1 MKAVQCQQEFCAV
14 YLLEHGADPNLKDIH
29 NNTALHFAAFNSSIS
44 IAKYLLEHNAH
55 IEAQNK
61 DGSTPLIVAV
71 GENNR
76 EMVEFLLKKK
86 ASVDATDK
94 LGRTPLLISASNK
107 KRDLTSVLLV
117 HGSNVSH
124 RDESGWSAKDYAMIS
139 DDPILIQCIA
149 DYANWKHREEDS
161 FDGQKVLSILSS
173 PEKDGDTGITLG
185 APATNKEVL
194 DNHSSGDSVRNSE
207 KTDDDSWLSSEE
219 EELGY
224 SPKKAEK
231 PSLAQLMKVAQ
242 DFKKKYNENENQ
254 TKENIKIY
262 MQKKSNPI
270 KQELN
275 DSDSSFASSEEEEFD
290 GKKREEKKK
299 EEEEEEKVKEM
310 EENFSTGREEA
321 NVKEIW
327 SKAECKEDETVDK
340 LEGKEHSTANEHEWK
355 ANLFKSSNE
364 ICSVGNEVVQDG
376 TNIPE
381 SFIPGHSESLHD
393 HAVINK
399 VNKELPEHSIE
410 KEYNYEDQFQNLQKF
425 QDTENNNKMSYEN
438 QKKFCKNVFSLENV
452 GKATLSSFPTNSHDN
467 GMDSILDDI
476 IESYDV
482 SGSEAELK
490 KHTSTQQNIRNPD
503 FAGYQNTEEKQ
514 YVDSKELEEA
524 IYEPTIYKLYT
535 EDKSLKTSHSNLKAK
550 SSKDEEDGEQE
561 DQNISDVTNKKNTVN
576 RQSWN
581 LSPKAKSALG
591 MDKDEEGKGTE
602 SPWDSECTS
611 ESPRKPSV
619 SPRKTAVS
627 PRKPAIS
634 SLPTSP
640 AKTGIHIH
648 SITEELYNGKPGL
661 QPKITKKNLVRES
674 PAPVLKEAIREK
686 QKSDLM
692 EELGLD
698 DADDIED
705 ASDWDSTSISL
716 KSTPY
721 AKPANILMLE
731 DHASPRQLAETNVTL
746 EISVPVKE
754 DSNTQTVISSKGHQY
769 NEHKSI
775 KEFESNSKEKC
786 LLDTS
791 SSIETSTHE
800 KQTDK
805 AEIEYAHD
813 EKTTEA
819 LIHSEES
826 HNESSRF
833 DSTHWEERY
842 EKMWVANEKKEVK
855 ANFKSITAEL
865 KQMFGE
871 INVYEKISN
880 TSSKGRSQ
888 DGFCCATEGIKET
901 SLHLQKIMDIQGKGD
916 IRDVRSVTA
925 ERELNT
931 DDWNTNKNLLS
942 NNAIGTKPNI
952 SEERSNNTIIQLRA
966 DVSETATASEKH
978 LECSVQS
985 HEDITKDTIFKTID
999 AKQPIITN
1007 NLYKHFSVTKNP
1019 SEETEYHF
1027 NNSINSCKDTDI
1039 EIGNKVKYHNRICP
1053 QISKKSLDEELEN
1066 DVARFKNEVG
1076 ILHSVFLVLEKEKT
1090 QLQKEIE
1097 EEKIKKELELEG
1109 RKIANAEKLAVSN
1122 DEKVEEKH
1130 SISEIQH
1137 MTAESVFSADRKEVI
1152 CPSLKDTRKSEN
1164 KRRNSKQRIDQ
1175 QLSDNLHQ
1183 PQDDSSL
1190 SEASLEERYPAKS
1203 VNGKNKLYRALSI
1216 TNDLDDLT
1224 PSSDSTT
1231 EDIELPSSIYKEAIV
1246 LIEQL
1251 SFDSKDSVSLL
1262 KIQNIFHGYERL
1274 IELEKGRYTQL
1285 LEKVK
1290 KLEDERNE
1298 WQKIL
1303 EEMTEMKSIL
1313 DHKKV
1318 EYESDVTSLR
1328 FSLKQEEEKRMSAEM
1343 LYEKNQ
1349 EQLRKKEEQYC
1360 TQMEE
1365 KQQLELMLRSL
1376 EIELKTLK
1384 NHLKQVEEERN
1395 ETQRQLC
1402 QEQNARALQ
1411 EDILNTHFWRQKE
1424 LEEES
1429 KKVATKSPEMTDNHD
1444 HEKELLHRNQ
1454 ILQDE
1459 LAVLKLELDHIR
1471 IRHQEEESKYLEENE
1486 TLKEKNEELK
1496 KELKLNE
1503 EALTQTVFQ
1512 YNGQISVSKTEIAMV
1527 TSKLEHTKENKER
1540 LEVELDSLRSRL
1552 SSAVQELDRSQITK
1566 NDLER
1571 LLQREHDEW
1580 LRSKDKL
1587 NHEICTLREAN
1598 SSMSQQ
1604 LGKAESKANSLENEL
1619 HHVTHNLRE
1628 KNLLLDSIQR
1638 ELNQAQCQVKEQENA
1653 QQIAKDQINK
1663 YVIKLESMQERLAQ
1677 LQSENL
1683 LFRQQFEDFQ
1693 NKGII
1698 KEKVVTDVQDRF
1710 NDIFNK
1716 LRADTEKQIQ
1726 MMEERNKELIT
1737 KCNNLKDQVIKYETE
1752 KIDRES
1758 AVRQLQQELADSLKK
1773 QSMSEA
1779 SLEVS
1784 TRYRIDLEEDKQQ
1797 LLKEIERIKCKLQE
1811 SEEQNIQYERSTH
1824 ELRHALDAKEHDA
1837 IVASQKLQDLLVAS
1851 SGASNAI
1858 KQLEEHIQ
1866 RLEIENARLE
1876 ATTNQQTN
1884 RIETLQKDLQDS
1896 ASVHNRLE
1904 ELITGL
1910 QTAKISLEEQLN
1922 HQVQKENMLSVTA
1935 QDAHNMWEEEL
1946 KLKSKLGVRLSELD
1960 REKTELISQFENE
1973 KKKVKKVLELKR
1985 SMEIRLDQEMK
1996 RNSELQKE
2004 YHGIKKLLKT
2014 AKKKLKDYESGES
2027 SSQVSLHGEIKNKYS
2042 EIDIEIGKLRK
2053 KVDELSRHLE
2063 VESTRCTQLESTN
2076 CELHE
2081 QLSSMKIL
2089 HKNHEKLERSKLQL
2103 EEEVANLKR
2112 QVQGNLIDLNQV
2124 EQYKREIEERARQE
2138 IRQKLEEVNFFLQ
2151 TQAASQETLEQIR
2164 ATSNASLRNQLENR
2178 IRDLESEL
2186 GKLKNSQQ
2194 DNILQKESTHTELEK
2209 YKGLYSEELKIRRS
2223 LGSKLDRAN
2232 EKLAEANAKLIHER
2246 HKSKSLL
2253 ANSFISGSLS
2263 SNPVLETVQIGN
2275 LGSNLA
2281 LNRSLSLGGGFLN
2294 TSGTAL
2300 ASKNRVEAYL
2310 AKMQIELEKSITKEL
2325 DQAKAELDAG
2335 SVRVSP
2341 VGSVDGS
2348 SKNPN
2353 KDQDQVSKATQQYLD
2368 VLKKNYMI

>member
-1 MKAVQCQQEFCAV
+1 MKKMKKILGLGRKKKEQQSPSRSRVVASASAPAALGCSGGDSYQVRGRDLNKLHRAAAEGDLGELRHLLQKHDLNEQDKADRTPLHFACANGYTDIVTFLVDNKCQLDIYDNCKRSPLMKAVQCQQEFCAV
-14 YLLEHGADPNLKDIH
+14 YLLEHGADSNPKDIH
-29 NNTALHFAAFNSSIS
+29 NNTALHFAAFNSNIS
-44 IAKYLLEHNAH
+44 IAKYLLAHKAH
-55 IEAQNK
+55 IEAQNE
-61 DGSTPLIVAV
+61 DGSTPLMVAV
-71 GENNR
+71 AENNR
-76 EMVEFLLKKK
+76 EMVEFLLKNG
-86 ASVDATDK
+86 ASVHATDK

-107 KRDLTSVLLV
+107 IRDLTNVLLR
-117 HGSNVSH
+117 HGSDVSH
-124 RDESGWSAKDYAMIS
+124 RDESGWSAKDYAIIS
-139 DDPILIQCIA
+139 DDPMLIDSIA
-149 DYANWKHREEDS
+149 EYSNWKNREEDS

-173 PEKDGDTGITLG
+173 PGKVGDTGITLG
-185 APATNKEVL
+185 APATNKEVF
-194 DNHSSGDSVRNSE
+194 DNHSSGDSVRHSE

-219 EELGY
+219 EELGF

-231 PSLAQLMKVAQ
+231 PSLAQLMKVAH
-242 DFKKKYNENENQ
+242 DFKKKYEKDCAIQIECLGSSQQNKADCEFEDCNESLPKPLFQ
-254 TKENIKIY
+254 VKTSPRSVHSSPGSFSKCSQMASY
-262 MQKKSNPI
+262 S
-270 KQELN
+270 KQE
-275 DSDSSFASSEEEEFD
+275 
-290 GKKREEKKK
+290 
-299 EEEEEEKVKEM
+299 
-310 EENFSTGREEA
+310 
-321 NVKEIW
+321 
-327 SKAECKEDETVDK
+327 
-340 LEGKEHSTANEHEWK
+340 
-355 ANLFKSSNE
+355 
-364 ICSVGNEVVQDG
+364 
-376 TNIPE
+376 
-381 SFIPGHSESLHD
+381 
-393 HAVINK
+393 
-399 VNKELPEHSIE
+399 
-410 KEYNYEDQFQNLQKF
+410 
-425 QDTENNNKMSYEN
+425 
-438 QKKFCKNVFSLENV
+438 
-452 GKATLSSFPTNSHDN
+452 
-467 GMDSILDDI
+467 
-476 IESYDV
+476 
-482 SGSEAELK
+482 
-490 KHTSTQQNIRNPD
+490 
-503 FAGYQNTEEKQ
+503 
-514 YVDSKELEEA
+514 
-524 IYEPTIYKLYT
+524 
-535 EDKSLKTSHSNLKAK
+535 K
-550 SSKDEEDGEQE
+550 SSKVEEDSEQE
-561 DQNISDVTNKKNTVN
+561 DQGISDVTNKKITVN

-581 LSPKAKSALG
+581 LSPKAKSTLG
-591 MDKDEEGKGTE
+591 MSKDEEEKGTE

-611 ESPRKPSV
+611 ESPRKP
-619 SPRKTAVS
+619 TIS
-627 PRKPAIS
+627 PRKPTIS

-640 AKTGIHIH
+640 AKTGIHMH
-648 SITEELYNGKPGL
+648 SIMEEPCNGKSSL
-661 QPKITKKNLVRES
+661 QPRITKENLVRES
-674 PAPVLKEAIREK
+674 PAPVLKQAIREK
-686 QKSDLM
+686 RKSDLM

-705 ASDWDSTSISL
+705 ASDWDSASISL

-721 AKPANILMLE
+721 AKPAKILMLE
-731 DHASPRQLAETNVTL
+731 DHASPQLAKTNVTS
-746 EISVPVKE
+746 EIPVPVKE
-754 DSNTQTVISSKGHQY
+754 DSDTHTIISSKGQEY

-775 KEFESNSKEKC
+775 KEFESNSQEKC

-791 SSIETSTHE
+791 NSVGKSTHE

-826 HNESSRF
+826 HNECNHF

-842 EKMWVANEKKEVK
+842 EKMWVGNEKKEVK

-888 DGFCCATEGIKET
+888 DGFCCAIEGVKET
-901 SLHLQKIMDIQGKGD
+901 SLHLQKIKMDIQGKGD
-916 IRDVRSVTA
+916 IGDVRSVIA
-925 ERELNT
+925 EREVNT

-942 NNAIGTKPNI
+942 NNAKGTKVNI
-952 SEERSNNTIIQLRA
+952 SEERSNSTITQLKSNV
-966 DVSETATASEKH
+966 DETTTTSEKC
-978 LECSVQS
+978 LERSVQS
-985 HEDITKDTIFKTID
+985 HEDITKDTTFKTSKTID

-1007 NLYKHFSVTKNP
+1007 NLYKHFSVTKN
-1019 SEETEYHF
+1019 SREETQYHF
-1027 NNSINSCKDTDI
+1027 NNSINSCNDTDT
-1039 EIGNKVKYHNRICP
+1039 ESGNKVKNKQVCP
-1053 QISKKSLDEELEN
+1053 QISKKGLDEELEG
-1066 DVARFKNEVG
+1066 DVARFKKEVG
-1076 ILHSVFLVLEKEKT
+1076 ILHSVFLALEKEKAR
-1090 QLQKEIE
+1090 LQKEIE
-1097 EEKIKKELELEG
+1097 EEKIKKELESEG
-1109 RKIANAEKLAVSN
+1109 IRIASAEKLAVSS
-1122 DEKVEEKH
+1122 DEMVEQKH
-1130 SISEIQH
+1130 AISEIQH
-1137 MTAESVFSADRKEVI
+1137 ITAESVFSADRKEVI
-1152 CPSLKDTRKSEN
+1152 CPGLKDSRKTEN
-1164 KRRNSKQRIDQ
+1164 KRRNSKQRVNQ
-1175 QLSDNLHQ
+1175 QLSNSLHQ

-1190 SEASLEERYPAKS
+1190 SEASLEERSPAKS
-1203 VNGKNKLYRALSI
+1203 LNGKNKLYRALSI

-1231 EDIELPSSIYKEAIV
+1231 EDSELPSSLYKEAIV

-1274 IELEKGRYTQL
+1274 IEHEKGRYSQL

-1290 KLEDERNE
+1290 KLENERNE
-1298 WQKIL
+1298 WQKIR
-1303 EEMTEMKSIL
+1303 EEMRELKSIL
-1313 DHKKV
+1313 DHQKV
-1318 EYESDVTSLR
+1318 EYESDITNLK
-1328 FSLKQEEEKRMSAEM
+1328 FSLKQEEEKRMGTEM

-1376 EIELKTLK
+1376 EMELKTLK
-1384 NHLKQVEEERN
+1384 THLKQVEEERN

-1429 KKVATKSPEMTDNHD
+1429 KKVATKHSEMTDNHD
-1444 HEKELLHRNQ
+1444 HEKELLHRNL

-1512 YNGQISVSKTEIAMV
+1512 YNGQMNVSKTEVAMV
-1527 TSKLEHTKENKER
+1527 ASKLEHIKENKER
-1540 LEVELDSLRSRL
+1540 LEIELDSLRSRL
-1552 SSAVQELDRSQITK
+1552 GSTVQELDRCQVTK

-1571 LLQREHDEW
+1571 LLQRERDEW
-1580 LRSKDKL
+1580 LRLKDKL
-1587 NHEICTLREAN
+1587 NHDICTLREIN

-1604 LGKAESKANSLENEL
+1604 LGKAESKTNSLENEL

-1628 KNLLLDSIQR
+1628 KNLLLDNTQR
-1638 ELNQAQCQVKEQENA
+1638 DLNQAQCQVKELENA
-1653 QQIAKDQINK
+1653 QQVAKDQISK
-1663 YVIKLESMQERLAQ
+1663 YIIKQESMQERLAQ

-1698 KEKVVTDVQDRF
+1698 KEKVVTDVQDKF

-1716 LRADTEKQIQ
+1716 LRADTEKQVQ

-1737 KCNNLKDQVIKYETE
+1737 KCNNLKDQVIKYETD

-1758 AVRQLQQELADSLKK
+1758 VIRQLQQELADSLKK

-1784 TRYRIDLEEDKQQ
+1784 TRYRIDLEDDKQQ
-1797 LLKEIERIKCKLQE
+1797 LLKEIERIKCKLQD
-1811 SEEQNIQYERSTH
+1811 SEEQNIHCERSAH
-1824 ELRHALDAKEHDA
+1824 ELRHALDAKEREA
-1837 IVASQKLQDLLVAS
+1837 SVASQKLQDLLLAS

-1884 RIETLQKDLQDS
+1884 RIEILQKDLQDS

-1910 QTAKISLEEQLN
+1910 QTAKVSLEEQLN

-1946 KLKSKLGVRLSELD
+1946 KLKSKLGIRLSELD
-1960 REKTELISQFENE
+1960 REKTEIISQFENE

-1985 SMEIRLDQEMK
+1985 SVEMRLEQEMK

-2014 AKKKLKDYESGES
+2014 AKKKLKEYESGES
-2027 SSQVSLHGEIKNKYS
+2027 SSQISLHGEMKNKYS

-2063 VESTRCTQLESTN
+2063 VESVRCTQLESTN

-2089 HKNHEKLERSKLQL
+2089 HKNHEKLEKSKLQL

-2112 QVQGNLIDLNQV
+2112 QVQGNLIDLSQV

-2186 GKLKNSQQ
+2186 TKLKNSQQ
-2194 DNILQKESTHTELEK
+2194 DNKLQKESTHSELER
-2209 YKGLYSEELKIRRS
+2209 YKELYSEELKIRKS
-2223 LGSKLDRAN
+2223 FGSKLDRAN
-2232 EKLAEANAKLIHER
+2232 EKLAEANAKLFQER

-2281 LNRSLSLGGGFLN
+2281 LNRSPSLGGGILN

-2310 AKMQIELEKSITKEL
+2310 AKMQMELEKNITKEL
-2325 DQAKAELDAG
+2325 DQAKVELDAG

>member
-1 MKAVQCQQEFCAV
+1 MKKMKKILGLGRKKKEQQSPSRSRVVASASAPAALGCSGGDSYQVRGRDLNKLHRAAAEGDLGELRHLLQKHDLNEQDKADRTPLHFACANGYTDIVTFLVDNKCQLDIYDNCKRSPLMKAVQCQQEFCAV
-14 YLLEHGADPNLKDIH
+14 YLLEHGADSNPKDIH
-29 NNTALHFAAFNSSIS
+29 NNTALHFAAFNSNIS
-44 IAKYLLEHNAH
+44 IAKYLLAHKAH
-55 IEAQNK
+55 IEAQNE
-61 DGSTPLIVAV
+61 DGSTPLMVAV
-71 GENNR
+71 AENNR
-76 EMVEFLLKKK
+76 EMVEFLLKNG
-86 ASVDATDK
+86 ASVHATDK

-107 KRDLTSVLLV
+107 IRDLTNVLLR
-117 HGSNVSH
+117 HGSDVSH
-124 RDESGWSAKDYAMIS
+124 RDESGWSAKDYAIIS
-139 DDPILIQCIA
+139 DDPMLIDSIA
-149 DYANWKHREEDS
+149 EYSNWKNREEDS

-173 PEKDGDTGITLG
+173 PGKVGDTGITLG
-185 APATNKEVL
+185 APATNKEVF
-194 DNHSSGDSVRNSE
+194 DNHSSGDSVRHSE

-219 EELGY
+219 EELGF

-231 PSLAQLMKVAQ
+231 PSLAQLMKVAH
-242 DFKKKYNENENQ
+242 DFKKKYEKDCAIQIECLGSSQQNKADCEFEDCNESLPKPLFQ
-254 TKENIKIY
+254 VKTSPRSVHSSPGSFSKCSQMASY
-262 MQKKSNPI
+262 S
-270 KQELN
+270 KQE
-275 DSDSSFASSEEEEFD
+275 
-290 GKKREEKKK
+290 
-299 EEEEEEKVKEM
+299 
-310 EENFSTGREEA
+310 
-321 NVKEIW
+321 
-327 SKAECKEDETVDK
+327 
-340 LEGKEHSTANEHEWK
+340 
-355 ANLFKSSNE
+355 
-364 ICSVGNEVVQDG
+364 
-376 TNIPE
+376 
-381 SFIPGHSESLHD
+381 
-393 HAVINK
+393 
-399 VNKELPEHSIE
+399 
-410 KEYNYEDQFQNLQKF
+410 
-425 QDTENNNKMSYEN
+425 
-438 QKKFCKNVFSLENV
+438 
-452 GKATLSSFPTNSHDN
+452 
-467 GMDSILDDI
+467 
-476 IESYDV
+476 
-482 SGSEAELK
+482 
-490 KHTSTQQNIRNPD
+490 
-503 FAGYQNTEEKQ
+503 
-514 YVDSKELEEA
+514 
-524 IYEPTIYKLYT
+524 
-535 EDKSLKTSHSNLKAK
+535 K
-550 SSKDEEDGEQE
+550 SSKVEEDSEQE
-561 DQNISDVTNKKNTVN
+561 DQGISDVTNKKITVN

-581 LSPKAKSALG
+581 LSPKAKSTLG
-591 MDKDEEGKGTE
+591 MSKDEEEKGTE

-611 ESPRKPSV
+611 ESPRKP
-619 SPRKTAVS
+619 TIS
-627 PRKPAIS
+627 PRKPTIS

-640 AKTGIHIH
+640 AKTGIHMH
-648 SITEELYNGKPGL
+648 SIMEEPCNGKSSL
-661 QPKITKKNLVRES
+661 QPRITKENLVRES
-674 PAPVLKEAIREK
+674 PAPVLKQAIREK
-686 QKSDLM
+686 RKSDLM

-705 ASDWDSTSISL
+705 ASDWDSASISL

-721 AKPANILMLE
+721 AKPAKILMLE
-731 DHASPRQLAETNVTL
+731 DHASPQLAKTNVTS
-746 EISVPVKE
+746 EIPVPVKE
-754 DSNTQTVISSKGHQY
+754 DSDTHTIISSKGQEY

-775 KEFESNSKEKC
+775 KEFESNS
-786 LLDTS
+786 
-791 SSIETSTHE
+791 
-800 KQTDK
+800 Q
-805 AEIEYAHD
+805 
-813 EKTTEA
+813 
-819 LIHSEES
+819 
-826 HNESSRF
+826 
-833 DSTHWEERY
+833 
-842 EKMWVANEKKEVK
+842 
-855 ANFKSITAEL
+855 
-865 KQMFGE
+865 
-871 INVYEKISN
+871 
-880 TSSKGRSQ
+880 
-888 DGFCCATEGIKET
+888 
-901 SLHLQKIMDIQGKGD
+901 
-916 IRDVRSVTA
+916 
-925 ERELNT
+925 
-931 DDWNTNKNLLS
+931 
-942 NNAIGTKPNI
+942 
-952 SEERSNNTIIQLRA
+952 
-966 DVSETATASEKH
+966 
-978 LECSVQS
+978 
-985 HEDITKDTIFKTID
+985 
-999 AKQPIITN
+999 
-1007 NLYKHFSVTKNP
+1007 
-1019 SEETEYHF
+1019 
-1027 NNSINSCKDTDI
+1027 
-1039 EIGNKVKYHNRICP
+1039 
-1053 QISKKSLDEELEN
+1053 
-1066 DVARFKNEVG
+1066 
-1076 ILHSVFLVLEKEKT
+1076 
-1090 QLQKEIE
+1090 IE
-1097 EEKIKKELELEG
+1097 EEKIKKELESEG
-1109 RKIANAEKLAVSN
+1109 IRIASAEKLAVSS
-1122 DEKVEEKH
+1122 DEMVEQKH
-1130 SISEIQH
+1130 AISEIQH
-1137 MTAESVFSADRKEVI
+1137 ITAESVFSADRKEVI
-1152 CPSLKDTRKSEN
+1152 CPGLKDSRKTEN
-1164 KRRNSKQRIDQ
+1164 KRRNSKQRVNQ
-1175 QLSDNLHQ
+1175 QLSNSLHQ

-1190 SEASLEERYPAKS
+1190 SEASLEERSPAKS
-1203 VNGKNKLYRALSI
+1203 LNGKNKLYRALSI

-1231 EDIELPSSIYKEAIV
+1231 EDSELPSSLYKEAIV

-1251 SFDSKDSVSLL
+1251 SFDSKADSVSLL

-1274 IELEKGRYTQL
+1274 IEHEKGRYSQL

-1290 KLEDERNE
+1290 KLENERNE
-1298 WQKIL
+1298 WQKIR
-1303 EEMTEMKSIL
+1303 EEMRELKSIL
-1313 DHKKV
+1313 DHQKV
-1318 EYESDVTSLR
+1318 EYESDITNLK
-1328 FSLKQEEEKRMSAEM
+1328 FSLKQEEEKRMGTEM

-1376 EIELKTLK
+1376 EMELKTLK
-1384 NHLKQVEEERN
+1384 THLKQVEEERN

-1429 KKVATKSPEMTDNHD
+1429 KKVATKHSEMTDNHD
-1444 HEKELLHRNQ
+1444 HEKELLHRNL

-1512 YNGQISVSKTEIAMV
+1512 YNGQMNVSKTEVAMV
-1527 TSKLEHTKENKER
+1527 ASKLEHIKENKER
-1540 LEVELDSLRSRL
+1540 LEIELDSLRSRL
-1552 SSAVQELDRSQITK
+1552 GSTVQELDRCQVTK

-1571 LLQREHDEW
+1571 LLQRERDEW
-1580 LRSKDKL
+1580 LRLKDKL
-1587 NHEICTLREAN
+1587 NHDICTLREIN

-1604 LGKAESKANSLENEL
+1604 LGKAESKTNSLENEL

-1628 KNLLLDSIQR
+1628 KNLLLDNTQR
-1638 ELNQAQCQVKEQENA
+1638 DLNQAQCQVKELENA
-1653 QQIAKDQINK
+1653 QQVAKDQISK
-1663 YVIKLESMQERLAQ
+1663 YIIKQESMQERLAQ

-1698 KEKVVTDVQDRF
+1698 KEKVVTDVQDKF

-1716 LRADTEKQIQ
+1716 LRADTEKQVQ

-1737 KCNNLKDQVIKYETE
+1737 KCNNLKDQVIKYETD

-1758 AVRQLQQELADSLKK
+1758 VIRQLQQELADSLKK

-1784 TRYRIDLEEDKQQ
+1784 TRYRIDLEDDKQQ
-1797 LLKEIERIKCKLQE
+1797 LLKEIERIKCKLQD
-1811 SEEQNIQYERSTH
+1811 SEEQNIHCERSAH
-1824 ELRHALDAKEHDA
+1824 ELRHALDAKEREA
-1837 IVASQKLQDLLVAS
+1837 SVASQKLQDLLLAS

-1884 RIETLQKDLQDS
+1884 RIEILQKDLQDS

-1910 QTAKISLEEQLN
+1910 QTAKVSLEEQLN

-1946 KLKSKLGVRLSELD
+1946 KLKSKLGIRLSELD
-1960 REKTELISQFENE
+1960 REKTEIISQFENE

-1985 SMEIRLDQEMK
+1985 SVEMRLEQEMK

-2014 AKKKLKDYESGES
+2014 AKKKLKEYESGES
-2027 SSQVSLHGEIKNKYS
+2027 SSQISLHGEMKNKYS

-2063 VESTRCTQLESTN
+2063 VESVRCTQLESTN

-2089 HKNHEKLERSKLQL
+2089 HKNHEKLEKSKLQL

-2112 QVQGNLIDLNQV
+2112 QVQGNLIDLSQV

-2186 GKLKNSQQ
+2186 TKLKNSQQ
-2194 DNILQKESTHTELEK
+2194 DNKLQKESTHSELER
-2209 YKGLYSEELKIRRS
+2209 YKELYSEELKIRKS
-2223 LGSKLDRAN
+2223 FGSKLDRAN
-2232 EKLAEANAKLIHER
+2232 EKLAEANAKLFQER

-2281 LNRSLSLGGGFLN
+2281 LNRSPSLGGGILN

-2310 AKMQIELEKSITKEL
+2310 AKMQMELEKNITKEL
-2325 DQAKAELDAG
+2325 DQAKVELDAG